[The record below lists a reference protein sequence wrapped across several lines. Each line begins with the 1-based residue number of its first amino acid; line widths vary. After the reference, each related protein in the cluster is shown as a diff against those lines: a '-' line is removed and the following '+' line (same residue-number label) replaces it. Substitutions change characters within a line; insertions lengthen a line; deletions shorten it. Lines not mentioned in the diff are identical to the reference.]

1 LLLPHSV
8 LPTVLPTVLPMASIS
23 SAHHCLMSVA
33 ERGVSSVLPVAM
45 LWLQS
50 QSSQFLLLVVVQRLS
65 LGPLFQQS
73 QIGMSPV
80 EMSEQQQRRRLPLHH
95 SLGLDEQEVRLP
107 LGVVPEATAEPTTTL
122 LAPWELVVE
131 QSMVV
136 ESSTRWWWW
145 WRGVMVMPGSG
156 LVLQLMLQLRV
167 VVLVAE
173 AGPSRLQSTSRK
185 GRSRNQG

>member
-1 LLLPHSV
+1 
-8 LPTVLPTVLPMASIS
+8 M
-23 SAHHCLMSVA
+23 
-33 ERGVSSVLPVAM
+33 LPVAM

-50 QSSQFLLLVVVQRLS
+50 QSSQFLLLVVVRRLS

-73 QIGMSPV
+73 QVGMSPV

-122 LAPWELVVE
+122 LAPWEVVVE

-145 WRGVMVMPGSG
+145 WRGVVVMPGSG